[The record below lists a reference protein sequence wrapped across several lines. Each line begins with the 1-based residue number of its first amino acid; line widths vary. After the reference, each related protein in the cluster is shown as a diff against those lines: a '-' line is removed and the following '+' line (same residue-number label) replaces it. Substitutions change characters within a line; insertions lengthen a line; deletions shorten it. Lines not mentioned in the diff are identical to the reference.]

1 MPSIWRN
8 FWFRDAPYFDLA
20 FIRIAIVG
28 LQCFLLLSKVFGE
41 LAYVND
47 LDDLLYQPLPI
58 VKFFMLPWGW
68 HVRPDPEWVMAIFWL
83 TMAFGAASLVGLLT
97 NISLLAFA
105 IGNIFLQSYAYS
117 FGDFHHPEAVMMIAL
132 LAFALSPCGKVL
144 SIDSLL
150 RNRSGSASARGMP
163 MIDFSGPYAAWP
175 IKLMQLFF
183 PLMYLSA
190 ITAKLGIAGFD
201 WANGFTL
208 QYYLIHDSLRKGGLP
223 LALELSRHHNVVAFA
238 QSVVVIFQTTF
249 FLIVPFPKLRWIY
262 LPIGLAF
269 HFGNYFILEA
279 DFPQWI
285 MLYAVYIPWS
295 RLIKW
300 LATTTEAGA

>member
-1 MPSIWRN
+1 MPSIWKN
-8 FWFRDAPYFDLA
+8 YWFRDAPYFDIA
-20 FIRIAIVG
+20 FLRIALVG

-41 LAYVND
+41 LTYVSG
-47 LDDLLYQPLPI
+47 LDNLFYHPLPI
-58 VKFFMLPWGW
+58 VKFFTLPWGS
-68 HVRPDPEWVMAIFWL
+68 HVRPDAGWVSTIFWL

-105 IGNIFLQSYAYS
+105 IGNIFLQAYAYS

-132 LAFALSPCGKVL
+132 LALALSPCARVL
-144 SIDSLL
+144 SLDAVL
-150 RNRSGSASARGMP
+150 RKGSASDLSRGLA
-163 MIDFSGPYAAWP
+163 IVDIVGPYAAWP
-175 IKLMQLFF
+175 IKFLQLFF

-201 WANGFTL
+201 WSNGFTL

-223 LALELSRHHNVVAFA
+223 LALELSRHHSIVAFA
-238 QSVVVIFQTTF
+238 QSVVVLFQTTF
-249 FLIVPFPKLRWIY
+249 FLIIPFPKLRWIY

-269 HFGNYFILEA
+269 HFGNYFILAA

-300 LATTTEAGA
+300 LASAK